1 MNTRIIGFSSIF
13 ALTCATA
20 GVVAACGDDP
30 VADSPKAD
38 AGTDVNTVA
47 DNFVPPTDTGTPDNF
62 VPPSTVAKGPSKSS
76 TIALSDDGKLV
87 VMVNPEADNV
97 TVFKTSDNSVSA
109 TVSTGKEP
117 SSVVIAA
124 DGVTAYVANRADAT
138 IVKIT
143 GLDTATPVVSAPV
156 NVGSEPTGIALSPTG
171 AKLYVA
177 EWAESRVSIVD
188 TKAMTAGASVA
199 VKNPRAVAVTNN
211 GNANDADETV
221 VVTEFYGEPIA
232 GKEAQDDG
240 RRGRVRLLSP
250 DTLQETGSVGFDP
263 YDSGMPKTGG
273 GTVTTSPNQ
282 LWAVAIADTR
292 FFVPT
297 VSVSAGGVPKFN
309 ENVFAG
315 VLVGNL
321 TTKSADTSAAGTT
334 NLTKKIVDKI
344 PTPTAA
350 APRFALGD
358 IVDLGFVPG
367 TNISYVASRGAS
379 VIQRVVWDAAEVTVG
394 STQNAQIDVNVAG
407 VGAGPCQEPS
417 GIVVASPQRA
427 YVNCWS
433 SQRLGVLDLQGQTL
447 LTTVKS
453 TERTVADTAAVARG
467 RHFYFTGRGGWSN
480 AGTNGAKG
488 GEGWSSCGSCHPDAM
503 SDNVTWSF
511 GAGPR
516 QTTSQDG
523 SFSHGAGAQ
532 KQRIF
537 NWTGIFD
544 EHHDFERNVRNV
556 SGGLGLIT
564 TAADPAECSQL
575 DKQTAL
581 ALAQTGLGKPVKE
594 SATDTTATPTLC
606 VRTDWDDI
614 DAFIRTVRP
623 ARGKRFPAAGTSV
636 AAGATVFTNLGCNK
650 CHGGQGWTLS
660 RRAFDPSA
668 ATNAAL
674 AADPFTA
681 PAGFVASW
689 SFAGNKISVQ
699 PAVADTTAVDIAPPQ
714 VRCVLRSIGTFG
726 VPNDATATDALEKKD
741 NGTRAQGAGGYNIPS
756 LYGLAVGAPYLHHGQ
771 VNSLEALFTDAKW
784 TSHTQAGAA
793 NPPTAQEVK
802 DLVTYLLSIDATT
815 AEVAAPAT
823 FDGCE

>member
-20 GVVAACGDDP
+20 GIVAACGDDP
-30 VADSPKAD
+30 VAESPKAD
-38 AGTDVNTVA
+38 AGTDVVTA
-47 DNFVPPTDTGTPDNF
+47 DNFVPTQDTGTPDTF
-62 VPPSTVAKGPSKSS
+62 VPTGPVAKGPSKSS

-97 TVFKTSDNSVSA
+97 TVFKTADNTVSA
-109 TVSTGKEP
+109 TVTTGKEP
-117 SSVVIAA
+117 SSVVIAP

-138 IVKIT
+138 VVKIT
-143 GLDTATPVVSAPV
+143 GLDTATPTVSAPV

-177 EWAESRVSIVD
+177 EWAESRVSVID
-188 TKAMTAGASVA
+188 TKTMSAGASVA
-199 VKNPRAVAVTNN
+199 VKNPRGLAVTNN
-211 GNANDADETV
+211 GNTNDSDETV

-250 DTLQETGSVGFDP
+250 DTLAETGSVGFDP

-297 VSVSAGGVPKFN
+297 VSVSAGGVPKFS

-321 TTKSADTSAAGTT
+321 TTKAADTTAAGTT
-334 NLTKKIVDKI
+334 NLTKKIIDKI
-344 PTPTAA
+344 PTPSPT
-350 APRFALGD
+350 APRFTLGD

-379 VIQRVVWDAAEVTVG
+379 VIQRVVWDAADVTVG

-433 SQRLGVLDLQGQTL
+433 SQRLGVLDLQSQAL

-453 TERTVADTAAVARG
+453 TERAVADTAAVARG
-467 RHFYFTGRGGWSN
+467 RHFYFTGRGAWSN
-480 AGTNGAKG
+480 AGSNGAKG

-544 EHHDFERNVRNV
+544 EHHDFERNTRNV

-564 TAADPAECSQL
+564 TAADPADCAAL
-575 DKQTAL
+575 DKQTPL
-581 ALAQTGLGKPVKE
+581 ALGQTGLGKPVKE
-594 SATDTTATPTLC
+594 SATDTVATPTLC

-623 ARGKRFPAAGTSV
+623 PRGKRFPAAGTSA
-636 AAGATVFTNLGCNK
+636 AAGATVFTDLGCNK

-660 RRAFDPSA
+660 RRAFEPST
-668 ATNAAL
+668 ATNADL
-674 AADPFTA
+674 AANAFVA
-681 PAGFVASW
+681 PAGFVSTW
-689 SFAGNKISVQ
+689 SVAGNKISAQ
-699 PAVADTTAVDIAPPQ
+699 PAAADNTGADIAPPQ

-726 VPNDATATDALEKKD
+726 IPSDATATDALERKD
-741 NGTRAQGAGGYNIPS
+741 NGSRAQGAGGYNIPS

-771 VNSLEALFTDAKW
+771 ATSLEALFTDAKW
-784 TSHTQAGAA
+784 VSHTQAGAA
-793 NPPTAQEVK
+793 NPPTAQQVK

-815 AEVAAPAT
+815 SEVAPPAT